1 MFTIGV
7 HVFDKDGLAAA
18 IKLFSDRVR
27 KYDNYNKVAKR
38 SRAALMDGLW
48 NALEG
53 FKITMDEYDTHDSVV
68 ESMLSNSLSVFFAAI
83 DGDKNQWLVQLLNIG
98 ASLLLKEALISF
110 LLARELDFIDG
121 EEN

>member
-38 SRAALMDGLW
+38 SRAALVDGLW

-53 FKITMDEYDTHDSVV
+53 FKITMDEDDTPRSVV
-68 ESMLSNSLSVFFAAI
+68 ESMLPNPLSTFFAAI
-83 DGDKNQWLVQLLNIG
+83 DGDKSQWLVQLLNIG
-98 ASLLLKEALISF
+98 ASLMLKEALISF

>member
-7 HVFDKDGLAAA
+7 NVFDKDGLAAA
-18 IKLFSDRVR
+18 TKLFSDRVR
-27 KYDNYNKVAKR
+27 KYDNYHKVAKR
-38 SRAALMDGLW
+38 SRAALVDGLW

-53 FKITMDEYDTHDSVV
+53 FKITMDEDDTPRSVV
-68 ESMLSNSLSVFFAAI
+68 EAMLPNPLSTFFAAI
-83 DGDKNQWLVQLLNIG
+83 DGDKSQWLVQLLNIG
-98 ASLLLKEALISF
+98 AGLLLKEALISF